1 MSLRNKKNLLKNFEK
16 FKDDKLRNDYESI
29 IDSFIPSTLN
39 QNDLKKKL
47 KSELNKS
54 KFNESGFFL
63 GPEKAELQNK
73 LLEEQGYVCIY
84 CQKRVKRK
92 QGAIEHIRPKG
103 IYGKL
108 TYDYFNLAI
117 SCKDN
122 SRTCDP
128 KKNNSLLLEYHKCDI
143 EKEIDYNLNGE
154 LSSMNENLKED
165 IKTLGLNEPSLK
177 RKRMLALKGF
187 LYEPFEENGK
197 IKKRLINYTAEELVY
212 ISEKLKDKKLG
223 QFHPYYMFISK
234 NLSNIEKIKSMKKRI
249 EIERNISK
257 EILEFLKSNNIDN
270 DIIQSF
276 EKKFIKL

>member
-16 FKDDKLRNDYESI
+16 FKDDKLRNEYESI
-29 IDSFIPSTLN
+29 IDSLIPSDLN
-39 QNDLKKKL
+39 QDDLKKKL

-54 KFNESGFFL
+54 KFDEKGFFL
-63 GPEKAELQNK
+63 GPEKAELRKK
-73 LLEEQGYVCIY
+73 LLEEQGYLCIY
-84 CQKRVKRK
+84 CQKKLNK
-92 QGAIEHIRPKG
+92 KSISIEHIRPKA

-128 KKNNSLLLEYHKCDI
+128 KKNNRLLLEYHKCDI

-154 LSSMNENLKED
+154 LSSMNENLKKD

-197 IKKRLINYTAEELVY
+197 IKKRLINYTAEQLVY

-223 QFHPYYMFISK
+223 QFHPYYIFISK

-276 EKKFIKL
+276 EKKFIKI